1 MHSPFSVFVVSAGFS
16 LVAFGCLPAPC
27 DPISPAPQA
36 LCHRADAGAIA
47 PDASFVLEGEVFA
60 QDAQCQ
66 VAVDGGQ
73 IDLIVTEGSCGTVP
87 ANGVRAATFPVRC
100 TIPPLPAGS
109 YVVNSLPPTQFD
121 VPLAADAGVRG
132 CR

>member
-1 MHSPFSVFVVSAGFS
+1 MHSPFSVLVASAGFS
-16 LVAFGCLPAPC
+16 LIAFGCLPAPC
-27 DPISPAPQA
+27 DPVSPLPQS
-36 LCHRADAGAIA
+36 LCHRADAGEIA

-73 IDLIVTEGSCGTVP
+73 IELTVSGGSCGAGS

-109 YVVNSLPPTQFD
+109 YVVNSLTPTQFD
-121 VPLAADAGVRG
+121 VPLAADAGVRS